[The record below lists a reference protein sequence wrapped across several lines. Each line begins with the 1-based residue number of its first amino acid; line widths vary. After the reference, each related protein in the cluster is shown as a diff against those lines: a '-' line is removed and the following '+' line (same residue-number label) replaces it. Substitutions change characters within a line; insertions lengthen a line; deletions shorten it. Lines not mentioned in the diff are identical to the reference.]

1 MQWSQIKTLFILTF
15 FILNIFLF
23 IQFYEKKQQSNLSM
37 LEREESTIEQILE
50 DENITLENLPTEEL
64 DKEPFVSVR
73 QKSFTEDDEREL
85 AGLGKQRPSLVT
97 NTFLVSFMDDKIKI
111 PEDASTSEIEEV
123 LADKLLY
130 AEEYRFWDWNE
141 ELNIL
146 MFFQQI
152 NERTIFYNQS
162 GMILLFLNDKNEVEF
177 LTQTMLGEAEY
188 RQDKNPLIEP
198 LKAIEELYNANELTS
213 GDEITQVEIGLH
225 SRVPLSDGVQVFVPA
240 WKVSVND
247 DKSFFVNAIEGHIF
261 PSNELEFL
269 EQVITQDADRVR
281 STMSE
286 SKLKEEILAM
296 FEKKLELLN
305 WGE

>member
-1 MQWSQIKTLFILTF
+1 
-15 FILNIFLF
+15 
-23 IQFYEKKQQSNLSM
+23 M

-130 AEEYRFWDWNE
+130 AEEYRFWEWNE

-146 MFFQQI
+146 MFFQKI

-286 SKLKEEILAM
+286 SKLKEEVLAM